1 MATLNM
7 AKSRVRPW
15 IISRALIAHTCF
27 GRNGGLAPVSL
38 PLFQGVRIRA
48 VKRQLSLS
56 VMILLLG
63 YGAVEH
69 AFPQRWTCRIMS
81 AFRGLRSSGLSRTES
96 SRTSQDVHLCPQSGG
111 EFNRSVQHQL
121 QSIGRGFEGQGL
133 SRALIEPQSNGVEV
147 GLGEAREI
155 GSSREVLSQQPVG
168 VLVAATLPW
177 TARITEVNLHVG
189 GNREAFVARHLLA
202 LVPRQGAS

>member
-1 MATLNM
+1 MGVGRN
-7 AKSRVRPW
+7 RVRLARGPRCGQVSPST
-15 IISRALIAHTCF
+15 ISAR
-27 GRNGGLAPVSL
+27 
-38 PLFQGVRIRA
+38 
-48 VKRQLSLS
+48 
-56 VMILLLG
+56 
-63 YGAVEH
+63 
-69 AFPQRWTCRIMS
+69 
-81 AFRGLRSSGLSRTES
+81 
-96 SRTSQDVHLCPQSGG
+96 CPAYPG

-133 SRALIEPQSNGVEV
+133 SRALIEPQSNCIEV

-155 GSSREVLSQQPVG
+155 GSSREVLSQQAVG

>member
-1 MATLNM
+1 TAANPKTIWCDIS
-7 AKSRVRPW
+7 ARSRWRF
-15 IISRALIAHTCF
+15 S
-27 GRNGGLAPVSL
+27 APRFRFS
-38 PLFQGVRIRA
+38 QGPV
-48 VKRQLSLS
+48 L
-56 VMILLLG
+56 
-63 YGAVEH
+63 E
-69 AFPQRWTCRIMS
+69 
-81 AFRGLRSSGLSRTES
+81 
-96 SRTSQDVHLCPQSGG
+96 G

-133 SRALIEPQSNGVEV
+133 SRALIEPQSNAIEG
-147 GLGEAREI
+147 GLGEAGEI
-155 GSSREVLSQQPVG
+155 GSSREVLSQQAVG

>member
-1 MATLNM
+1 
-7 AKSRVRPW
+7 AKAGYIDARPHMPLGEVFLQRTAGPYIW
-15 IISRALIAHTCF
+15 VIHVIPA
-27 GRNGGLAPVSL
+27 GVSGS
-38 PLFQGVRIRA
+38 P
-48 VKRQLSLS
+48 
-56 VMILLLG
+56 
-63 YGAVEH
+63 
-69 AFPQRWTCRIMS
+69 
-81 AFRGLRSSGLSRTES
+81 
-96 SRTSQDVHLCPQSGG
+96 G

-133 SRALIEPQSNGVEV
+133 SRALIEPQSNAIEV

-155 GSSREVLSQQPVG
+155 GSSREVLSQQAVG

>member
-1 MATLNM
+1 MRRKAKWFTIRRTFWLLN
-7 AKSRVRPW
+7 P
-15 IISRALIAHTCF
+15 T
-27 GRNGGLAPVSL
+27 
-38 PLFQGVRIRA
+38 RIRSCVA
-48 VKRQLSLS
+48 CW
-56 VMILLLG
+56 G
-63 YGAVEH
+63 ECPY
-69 AFPQRWTCRIMS
+69 
-81 AFRGLRSSGLSRTES
+81 SR
-96 SRTSQDVHLCPQSGG
+96 G

-133 SRALIEPQSNGVEV
+133 SRALIEPQSNAIEV

-155 GSSREVLSQQPVG
+155 GFSREVLSQQAVG

-189 GNREAFVARHLLA
+189 GNREAFVARHFLA

>member
-1 MATLNM
+1 MLLRCESLEPPMSQLGHSRRRRAMAG
-7 AKSRVRPW
+7 SRP
-15 IISRALIAHTCF
+15 
-27 GRNGGLAPVSL
+27 
-38 PLFQGVRIRA
+38 
-48 VKRQLSLS
+48 
-56 VMILLLG
+56 
-63 YGAVEH
+63 
-69 AFPQRWTCRIMS
+69 
-81 AFRGLRSSGLSRTES
+81 
-96 SRTSQDVHLCPQSGG
+96 CPETPG

-133 SRALIEPQSNGVEV
+133 SWALIEPQSNAIEV

-155 GSSREVLSQQPVG
+155 GSSREVLSQQAVG

>member
-1 MATLNM
+1 RSGRQRSDSTVPSLTALSFSKPRFAVVTASFTLLFFFAWPPPSSAMNSRRFIMAPVLRH
-7 AKSRVRPW
+7 K
-15 IISRALIAHTCF
+15 IAHIGTAGDAV
-27 GRNGGLAPVSL
+27 GRDFDRTNDRLWVISERNV
-38 PLFQGVRIRA
+38 PLR
-48 VKRQLSLS
+48 
-56 VMILLLG
+56 
-63 YGAVEH
+63 
-69 AFPQRWTCRIMS
+69 
-81 AFRGLRSSGLSRTES
+81 
-96 SRTSQDVHLCPQSGG
+96 LCPLYPG

-133 SRALIEPQSNGVEV
+133 SRALIEPQSNAIEV

-155 GSSREVLSQQPVG
+155 GSSREVLSQQAVG

>member
-1 MATLNM
+1 MSWPPS
-7 AKSRVRPW
+7 AKVRA
-15 IISRALIAHTCF
+15 RLIVTE
-27 GRNGGLAPVSL
+27 LASEMLLRSQRKLHHAFQELVRRQADEVVHDELLGVEAPMFLPARPVS
-38 PLFQGVRIRA
+38 
-48 VKRQLSLS
+48 
-56 VMILLLG
+56 
-63 YGAVEH
+63 
-69 AFPQRWTCRIMS
+69 T
-81 AFRGLRSSGLSRTES
+81 
-96 SRTSQDVHLCPQSGG
+96 G

-133 SRALIEPQSNGVEV
+133 SRALIEPQSNAIEV

-155 GSSREVLSQQPVG
+155 GSSRDVLSQQAVG

>member
-1 MATLNM
+1 MADRAENNKVP
-7 AKSRVRPW
+7 APNAPNSDQEPQRSRVPDDRPAPPH
-15 IISRALIAHTCF
+15 RDEMNRKTAP
-27 GRNGGLAPVSL
+27 GRDSAAPSSPSPVAN
-38 PLFQGVRIRA
+38 RITA
-48 VKRQLSLS
+48 
-56 VMILLLG
+56 
-63 YGAVEH
+63 
-69 AFPQRWTCRIMS
+69 
-81 AFRGLRSSGLSRTES
+81 TES
-96 SRTSQDVHLCPQSGG
+96 PTKKACNGLLQQNRHKADLPRWSANCPISGG

-133 SRALIEPQSNGVEV
+133 SRALIEPQSNGIEV
-147 GLGEAREI
+147 GLGEVREI
-155 GSSREVLSQQPVG
+155 GSSREVLSQQAVG

>member
-1 MATLNM
+1 MPRRSKGARL
-7 AKSRVRPW
+7 
-15 IISRALIAHTCF
+15 
-27 GRNGGLAPVSL
+27 
-38 PLFQGVRIRA
+38 
-48 VKRQLSLS
+48 QLK
-56 VMILLLG
+56 
-63 YGAVEH
+63 A
-69 AFPQRWTCRIMS
+69 ARRDK
-81 AFRGLRSSGLSRTES
+81 A
-96 SRTSQDVHLCPQSGG
+96 G

-133 SRALIEPQSNGVEV
+133 SRALIEPQSNAIEV

-155 GSSREVLSQQPVG
+155 GSSREVLSQQAVG